1 MNKTQSAS
9 WELTA
14 PTVQILSRWQADS
27 LVYPVARFLGL
38 ALGAMALMSC
48 LVALGADPA
57 EDKTKAETNSV
68 TEPHRDSSATKEKA
82 KSEAGIETQAQEPS
96 ILSKA
101 LTRGAITGGMDPH
114 GDSLLSIQNSLT
126 QFAHPEFMLRLFLS
140 LSLAVACAWLVAW
153 HPRRTTR
160 VDPLSDFEERKTLI
174 ILGVV
179 GAVVAELSGTSPTL
193 AFVIFGIGALMRF
206 RTVLDN
212 PKVTGKAILVVV
224 IGLACGMGSWTMAVF
239 VTAFSWVL
247 IFWLDSRV
255 TCEIRVRLD
264 EGADPNPVYGKV
276 QPVLV
281 AHGCRIVSYA
291 LSRGKKR
298 MVFFVH
304 MPARVRLQELEADV
318 KAKFPRNEDSCVC
331 IQME

>member
-1 MNKTQSAS
+1 
-9 WELTA
+9 
-14 PTVQILSRWQADS
+14 
-27 LVYPVARFLGL
+27 VARLLGPALATL
-38 ALGAMALMSC
+38 ALLLP
-48 LVALGADPA
+48 LVALGADPTQ
-57 EDKTKAETNSV
+57 DKAKSETNSV
-68 TEPHRDSSATKEKA
+68 AESPHDSLAAKEKA
-82 KSEAGIETQAQEPS
+82 KPEAGSETQTAQPT

-101 LTRGAITGGMDPH
+101 MTRGAVMGGTDPH

-126 QFAHPEFMLRLFLS
+126 QFAHPEFVLRLFLS
-140 LSLAVACAWLVAW
+140 LSLAVACAWGVAW
-153 HPRRTTR
+153 HPRRATR

-179 GAVVAELSGTSPTL
+179 GAVVAELSSTSPTL

-239 VTAFSWVL
+239 VTIFSWAL

-255 TCEIRVRLD
+255 SCEITVRL
-264 EGADPNPVYGKV
+264 ENGADPNPVYGRV

-281 AHGCRIVSYA
+281 AHRCRIVSYA

-304 MPARVRLQELEADV
+304 MPAGLDLHVLETDV
-318 KAKFPRNEDSCVC
+318 KAKFPKAEDSQIS
-331 IQME
+331 IQVE

>member
-1 MNKTQSAS
+1 MKTPRIALFTAAMASAVAA
-9 WELTA
+9 LA
-14 PTVQILSRWQADS
+14 LLLSSLAFGADS
-27 LVYPVARFLGL
+27 TNEL
-38 ALGAMALMSC
+38 ATGAATGSGESHHD
-48 LVALGADPA
+48 AAA
-57 EDKTKAETNSV
+57 SKEKTKHEATN
-68 TEPHRDSSATKEKA
+68 
-82 KSEAGIETQAQEPS
+82 ETQTAQVP

-101 LTRGAITGGMDPH
+101 MLRGAITGGTDPH

-126 QFAHPEFMLRLFLS
+126 QFAHPEFVLRLFLS
-140 LSLAVACAWLVAW
+140 LSLAVGCAWVVAW
-153 HPRRTTR
+153 HPRRATR

-179 GAVVAELSGTSPTL
+179 GAVVAELAGSSPTL

-239 VTAFSWVL
+239 VTAFSWAL

-255 TCEIRVRLD
+255 TCEITVRL
-264 EGADPNPVYGKV
+264 EGGADPNPVYGRV
-276 QPVLV
+276 QPILV

-304 MPARVRLQELEADV
+304 MPAGLDIRELEADV
-318 KAKFPRNEDSCVC
+318 KAKFPRTEDSKISIEV
-331 IQME
+331 E

>member
-1 MNKTQSAS
+1 MNTDKRTLYTGALASA
-9 WELTA
+9 
-14 PTVQILSRWQADS
+14 
-27 LVYPVARFLGL
+27 VAAL
-38 ALGAMALMSC
+38 ALLLSSPAFGAEPAKETTK
-48 LVALGADPA
+48 GATTSGEAPHPYSVVSN
-57 EDKTKAETNSV
+57 ETSKAAASREM
-68 TEPHRDSSATKEKA
+68 EPH
-82 KSEAGIETQAQEPS
+82 PVS

-101 LTRGAITGGMDPH
+101 MTRGAITGGTDPH
-114 GDSLLSIQNSLT
+114 GDSLLSIQNSLQ
-126 QFAHPEFMLRLFLS
+126 QFAHPEFVLRLFLS
-140 LSLAVACAWLVAW
+140 LSLAVGCAWVVAW
-153 HPRRTTR
+153 HPRRATR
-160 VDPLSDFEERKTLI
+160 IDPLSDFEERKTLI

-179 GAVVAELSGTSPTL
+179 GAVVAELSGTNPTL

-239 VTAFSWVL
+239 VTAFSWGL

-255 TCEIRVRLD
+255 TCRIRVRL
-264 EGADPNPVYGKV
+264 EGTADPNPVYGKV

-291 LSRGKKR
+291 LSRSKKR

-304 MPARVRLQELEADV
+304 MPAGIDLHELEEDV
-318 KAKFPRNEDSCVC
+318 KAKFPKAEDSRIS
-331 IQME
+331 IQVD

>member
-1 MNKTQSAS
+1 MNTDRKALLTRAPASAIAALALLLAS
-9 WELTA
+9 PA
-14 PTVQILSRWQADS
+14 FGADS
-27 LVYPVARFLGL
+27 TNEIAKGVTDSTSESHHDAA
-38 ALGAMALMSC
+38 AL
-48 LVALGADPA
+48 
-57 EDKTKAETNSV
+57 
-68 TEPHRDSSATKEKA
+68 KEKA
-82 KSEAGIETQAQEPS
+82 KPEASSESQAPQPS

-101 LTRGAITGGMDPH
+101 FTRGAITGGTDPH
-114 GDSLLSIQNSLT
+114 GDSLLSIQNSLQ
-126 QFAHPEFMLRLFLS
+126 QFVHPEFMLRLFLS
-140 LSLAVACAWLVAW
+140 LTLAVGCAWVVAW
-153 HPRRTTR
+153 HPRRATR

-239 VTAFSWVL
+239 VTAFSWAL

-255 TCEIRVRLD
+255 TCEIRVRL
-264 EGADPNPVYGKV
+264 EGTADSNPVYSKV

-291 LSRGKKR
+291 LSRSKKR

-304 MPARVRLQELEADV
+304 MPAGINLHELEEDV
-318 KAKFPRNEDSCVC
+318 RAKFPKAEDSRISIEVN
-331 IQME
+331 

>member
-1 MNKTQSAS
+1 MKTERKALVAGTLAFAVAALALLLSVPAFGGDSTNEAAKAATSSAS
-9 WELTA
+9 ETHH
-14 PTVQILSRWQADS
+14 DS
-27 LVYPVARFLGL
+27 EA
-38 ALGAMALMSC
+38 A
-48 LVALGADPA
+48 
-57 EDKTKAETNSV
+57 
-68 TEPHRDSSATKEKA
+68 KEKA
-82 KSEAGIETQAQEPS
+82 KPEAGGETQAHPVS

-101 LTRGAITGGMDPH
+101 MMRSEITGGMDPH

-126 QFAHPEFMLRLFLS
+126 QFAHPEFVLRLFLS
-140 LSLAVACAWLVAW
+140 LSLAVGCAWVVAW
-153 HPRRTTR
+153 HPRRSTR

-255 TCEIRVRLD
+255 TCEISVRL
-264 EGADPNPVYGKV
+264 EGGADPNPVYGKV

-281 AHGCRIVSYA
+281 AHGCKIVSYA

-304 MPARVRLQELEADV
+304 MPAGLNLHELEADV
-318 KAKFPRNEDSCVC
+318 KAKFPKTDDSRISIEV
-331 IQME
+331 E

>member
-1 MNKTQSAS
+1 MKT
-9 WELTA
+9 
-14 PTVQILSRWQADS
+14 DKK
-27 LVYPVARFLGL
+27 
-38 ALGAMALMSC
+38 ALFTMALASTIA
-48 LVALGADPA
+48 ALAVLLASPAFGADA
-57 EDKTKAETNSV
+57 TNEITKGVTNS
-68 TEPHRDSSATKEKA
+68 TSESHHDSTASKEKA
-82 KSEAGIETQAQEPS
+82 KPEASSEPQAPEPN

-101 LTRGAITGGMDPH
+101 MTRGSITGGMDPH
-114 GDSLLSIQNSLT
+114 GDSLLSIQNSLQ
-126 QFAHPEFMLRLFLS
+126 QFVHPEFMLRLFLS
-140 LSLAVACAWLVAW
+140 LTLAVGCAWAVAW
-153 HPRRTTR
+153 HPRRATL

-239 VTAFSWVL
+239 VTAFSCVL

-255 TCEIRVRLD
+255 TCRIRVRL
-264 EGADPNPVYGKV
+264 EATADPNPVYNKV

-281 AHGCRIVSYA
+281 AHGCRIVSSA
-291 LSRGKKR
+291 LSRSKKW

-304 MPARVRLQELEADV
+304 MPAGLNLPELEEDV
-318 KAKFPRNEDSCVC
+318 KAKFPKAEDSRIS
-331 IQME
+331 IQVD